1 MDFTTRLAR
10 KCGWEHTEKPE
21 WTFLATDSF
30 CFKNNFPSELQG
42 QCPRLLTCWLNHA
55 MVCNIQ
61 ILFTTFV
68 FHTLSWKKSKYAQ
81 NRWWQRFARAKSIK
95 IYISVFPPPN
105 KKRTLKSPLSP
116 LIIKSTCLMTKQRLK
131 IRGLLPRL
139 GAKPTPSRP
148 YTPLEEE
155 GLEESCRL
163 SADFH
168 LPGFP
173 GRGEEIHCLCELGR

>member
-131 IRGLLPRL
+131 GHLSW
-139 GAKPTPSRP
+139 SRP
-148 YTPLEEE
+148 SISWSLWLQFWPAAKAQANTRSKNRHFRIKKAQYLEARE
-155 GLEESCRL
+155 
-163 SADFH
+163 AAKDNH
-168 LPGFP
+168 NPV
-173 GRGEEIHCLCELGR
+173 